1 MKSLKGL
8 IVLATLMIGSGC
20 ATVPPEPPLCLPER
34 PILVEITVDEQ
45 QSVERGVLW
54 KFTINDLALKEYA
67 RLLEERIKAHDE
79 ALDSC

>member
-1 MKSLKGL
+1 MGL
-8 IVLATLMIGSGC
+8 IILATLMIGSGC

-34 PILVEITVDEQ
+34 PVLVEITVDEQ
-45 QSVERGVLW
+45 RSVERDLLW
-54 KFTINDLALKEYA
+54 KFTVNDLALKEYA

>member
-1 MKSLKGL
+1 
-8 IVLATLMIGSGC
+8 MIGSGC

-34 PILVEITVDEQ
+34 PVLVEITVDEQ
-45 QSVERGVLW
+45 RSVERDLLW
-54 KFTINDLALKEYA
+54 KFTVNDLALKEYA